1 MIADGQP
8 MMDPLTFILRLAT
21 AIGVGTMIGFE
32 RMWQHRG
39 AGARTNALVSGAS
52 AAFILS
58 SMLAGNDLTGP
69 ARIAGQI
76 VTGVGFLGAGVIFK
90 EGMNVRGLNTA
101 ATLCG
106 SAAAG
111 TLAGMGYLLHSAI
124 LGGFAI
130 LTNIALRPLAYR
142 MAQREPSHVQYCL
155 RVTCRSTD
163 EATMRALLVQ
173 TVGSFAAQLQAVH
186 SEEISGVQSVQIAAD
201 VLVAG
206 RDDAML
212 EKMVSRLSL
221 EAGVTAVSWTAESA
235 HGPE

>member
-1 MIADGQP
+1 

-21 AIGVGTMIGFE
+21 AIGVGTLIGFE

-58 SMLAGNDLTGP
+58 SMLAGNDITGP

-76 VTGVGFLGAGVIFK
+76 VTGIGFLGAGVIFK

-101 ATLCG
+101 ATIWC

-124 LGGFAI
+124 LAAFVI

-142 MAQREPSHVQYCL
+142 MALREPSHVRYCL

-173 TVGSFAAQLQAVH
+173 TVGGFAAQLQAVH
-186 SEEISGVQSVQIAAD
+186 SEEISGVQSVEITAD

-206 RDDAML
+206 RDDDLL

-235 HGPE
+235 HAPE